1 MSIPTPTQAQ
11 CDLLAEALDL
21 ARCLVFGKRSHTD
34 ASVIERRRDRLRQ
47 IQAALASFTHEIC
60 RDRLPTEQIPLTVRQ
75 AFVRAVLLVTRYHQA
90 GGIGWQG
97 TLTSPTLSRYHPDP
111 IPERW
116 KAPDAIAH
124 LSQQFQLNT
133 TFQSDLEQ
141 LLSSVDERL
150 LQQRT
155 LIQAILADAGI
166 GADPDSLSQAAIV
179 ALFQALFKIQIPA
192 DKIQC
197 IYTPLQ
203 FYFCLDFPPVERELG
218 SDWQGTDPDDLA
230 QLRALQNSLNDFSFT
245 KFRRFP
251 TFGPCNPV
259 HIDSAWANR
268 IASQAHCTP
277 NQVVQAMAQ
286 TVGVL
291 PIADAE
297 AFLLHDIWGHYWQ
310 LVLTQF
316 EGDYAILADCHD
328 PLRAGETAYTPAGP
342 LTCGDLFER
351 VDPEHN
357 RVRLNDTK
365 ARQFFHAE
373 VRQRLGLLFTHL
385 IGEIVAD
392 VAEFKFIWS
401 NPENAEALPGS
412 SLFKQHPTNF
422 DLSLGD
428 LDFLF
433 LRVLQPLLSLNL
445 SVMEPSPLEQDV
457 LAHWQT
463 QGVGVD
469 SLALQTGLK
478 SAIAQLYQIFL
489 TEYQALYLP
498 TISAQSGI
506 FTQIASNLLQLQ
518 NVINCLYTDPEL
530 TQPGPF
536 PFQDLLIVFISSYC
550 CLDSYAEFW
559 QVDDVLATYFIPCW
573 LRLAR
578 QSEGESTHR
587 E

>member
-1 MSIPTPTQAQ
+1 MSIPTPTQQQ
-11 CDLLAEALDL
+11 CNLLAEALDL
-21 ARCLVFGKRSHTD
+21 ARCLVFGNRSHTE

-47 IQAALASFTHEIC
+47 IQVALESFTHPIC
-60 RDRLPTEQIPLTVRQ
+60 RDRLPLEQIPLTVRQ

-90 GGIGWQG
+90 GGVGWQG
-97 TLTSPTLSRYHPDP
+97 TLASPTLSNYHPDP
-111 IPERW
+111 IPEGW
-116 KAPDAIAH
+116 KEPGAIAQWN
-124 LSQQFQLNT
+124 QQFQLGAEFEVSLT
-133 TFQSDLEQ
+133 Q
-141 LLSSVDERL
+141 LLTTVDERL
-150 LQQRT
+150 RQQRA
-155 LIQAILADAGI
+155 IMQAILADADAGDGT
-166 GADPDSLSQAAIV
+166 GALSKTAIAV
-179 ALFQALFKIQIPA
+179 LFQALFEIQIPV
-192 DKIQC
+192 DKIHC

-203 FYFCLDFPPVERELG
+203 FYFCLDFPPAIDDP
-218 SDWQGTDPDDLA
+218 SQGWDGVDADNLEK
-230 QLRALQNSLNDFSFT
+230 LRALQNSLSNFSFA

-268 IASQAHCTP
+268 IGQKANCSST
-277 NQVVQAMAQ
+277 QVVQAMAQ

-291 PIADAE
+291 PVADAE

-316 EGDYAILADCHD
+316 EGDYAILADCHE
-328 PLRAGETAYTPAGP
+328 PLRAGETAYTAAGP
-342 LTCGDLFER
+342 LTCFDLFEL
-351 VDPEHN
+351 VAPDLSQ
-357 RVRLNDTK
+357 VRLDEDK

-392 VAEFKFIWS
+392 VAEFKFIWT
-401 NPENAEALPGS
+401 NPDNAKALPGS

-433 LRVLQPLLSLNL
+433 LRWLQPLLALNL
-445 SVMEPSPLEQDV
+445 SVIEPCPLETDV
-457 LAHWQT
+457 LTHWQT
-463 QGVGVD
+463 QGAPVD
-469 SLALQTGLK
+469 ALTLQTGLK
-478 SAIAQLYQIFL
+478 GAIAQLYQLFL

-498 TISAQSGI
+498 TISNQSGL

-530 TQPGPF
+530 ARPGPF

-573 LRLAR
+573 RWLHDQHSSAN
-578 QSEGESTHR
+578 
-587 E
+587 